1 MNFLFPLLA
10 GKRGAG
16 GVPISA
22 LMRPAV
28 LKFKPAAADGLEE
41 RWIFLLIGF
50 GGCAGIMESR
60 AESRQLQKL
69 PALHALYCHDRLFLP
84 VIIGPQVLH
93 TAVKENLMVF
103 NREVHTEVA

>member
-1 MNFLFPLLA
+1 
-10 GKRGAG
+10 
-16 GVPISA
+16 
-22 LMRPAV
+22 
-28 LKFKPAAADGLEE
+28 
-41 RWIFLLIGF
+41 
-50 GGCAGIMESR
+50 
-60 AESRQLQKL
+60 LQKL